1 MRQRALWY
9 AGISKRSQ
17 RGGLETFSYSS
28 SSFFENPWFY
38 WVFWVFLCTL
48 REAFLAIF
56 SQSSRRFLAF
66 FKDFW
71 EIFCTFLNSWVT
83 IRDNLIAYG
92 GVLKWPKRSV
102 LKTERSLIATRGFNS
117 LHLRHMPWNVMFQ
130 GFFLS
135 VGLGYHSH
143 TLAYATTTYHKRF
156 HKSRDYSGLYGI
168 NLIIFCAVF
177 LCLLR
182 ITFWVL
188 E

>member
-1 MRQRALWY
+1 M
-9 AGISKRSQ
+9 
-17 RGGLETFSYSS
+17 
-28 SSFFENPWFY
+28 
-38 WVFWVFLCTL
+38 
-48 REAFLAIF
+48 
-56 SQSSRRFLAF
+56 
-66 FKDFW
+66 
-71 EIFCTFLNSWVT
+71 T

-135 VGLGYHSH
+135 VRLGYHSH

-168 NLIIFCAVF
+168 NLIIFCTVFSLFTAYQFLSLGIAKAVGISAHRF
-177 LCLLR
+177 VLFIDFNQKQLSFINGYLGSLAGQDLIAYAVLITAFYLAIFKRILCIFNR
-182 ITFWVL
+182 DPFRYSRNVY
-188 E
+188 

>member
-1 MRQRALWY
+1 M
-9 AGISKRSQ
+9 
-17 RGGLETFSYSS
+17 
-28 SSFFENPWFY
+28 
-38 WVFWVFLCTL
+38 
-48 REAFLAIF
+48 
-56 SQSSRRFLAF
+56 
-66 FKDFW
+66 
-71 EIFCTFLNSWVT
+71 T

-168 NLIIFCAVF
+168 NLIMFCTVFFLTTSIMQALRFEKALAPFWETRAFNVSYAIGNVLFFSDSRIMVALLALVASGIF
-177 LCLLR
+177 
-182 ITFWVL
+182 
-188 E
+188 